1 MNENIFSESFVG
13 VPKELDIFEPAVVQ
27 TAIEKVFYVDYRP
40 TNQIS
45 TQDAPIFFSIGS
57 ESRHYIDLSKTLLY
71 AKVRLLKEDGEDVPK
86 DTLVCPINS
95 ILQSLWSQCD
105 VKISGRSLSMSHN
118 CYALK
123 AYILQ
128 LLGASET
135 VKKSALSAQSFFLD
149 NGDLDKIS
157 SNSGALKRAKRFS
170 ESNSVELIGTLLE
183 DICLNQKLILNNTG
197 IEIKLFRN
205 RPEFIILTETDDKFK
220 IEIQDICLKVC
231 YVSVNPA
238 VIAGHAEALKKS
250 PAIYPF
256 NRAEIKSFNLP
267 SGSRQFTFDNIFNNS
282 SPNKCYIVFID
293 SEAFSGDFKKNP
305 FNFAAHNLC
314 EIELSVD
321 GQAAPTRA
329 MKFTIDSQGRQ
340 ATLPFIRL
348 HECIKSG
355 GTCHH
360 TGNGITLEQFANGFA
375 VYSFDIHGMSNGG
388 NVMEIRRSA
397 NVRIQGTFSKAL
409 TSAVTCVVYGE
420 FPAVM
425 TIDETRNVTVI

>member
-1 MNENIFSESFVG
+1 MNENIFSQSVVG

-27 TAIEKVFYVDYRP
+27 TAIEKIFYVDYRP

-45 TQDAPIFFSIGS
+45 SQDAPIFFSIGS

-71 AKVRLLKEDGEDVPK
+71 AKVRLLKEDGSDLEK
-86 DTLVCPINS
+86 NQLVCPINS

-105 VKISGRSLSMSHN
+105 VKISGQSLSMSHN

-128 LLGASET
+128 LLGSSDD
-135 VKKSALSAQSFFLD
+135 VKKSALCAQGFYAD
-149 NGDLDKIS
+149 NGELDKVS
-157 SNSGALKRAKRFS
+157 GNSGGLKRAKLFS
-170 ESNSVELIGTLLE
+170 ESKSVELIGALLE
-183 DICLNQKLILNNTG
+183 DICLNNKLILNNTG

-205 RPEFIILTETDDKFK
+205 RPEFIVITDTDDKFK
-220 IEIQDICLKVC
+220 IEIEDICLKVC

-267 SGSRQFTFDNIFNNS
+267 TGSRQFTFDNIFNNS
-282 SPNKCYIVFID
+282 SPNKCYIVFVD

-305 FNFAAHNLC
+305 FNFGSYDLC
-314 EIELSVD
+314 EIELTVD
-321 GQAAPTRA
+321 GQSAPTRA
-329 MKFTIDSQGRQ
+329 MKFTIDEIGRE
-340 ATLPFIRL
+340 AVLPFIRL
-348 HECIKSG
+348 HECVRGG
-355 GTCHH
+355 GTCQPI
-360 TGNGITLEQFANGFA
+360 GNGINLEQFANGYA
-375 VYSFDIHGMSNGG
+375 VYSFDIHGMSKGG

-397 NVRIQGTFSKAL
+397 NVRIQGTFSSAL
-409 TSAVTCVVYGE
+409 TSAITCVVYGE
-420 FPAVM
+420 FPAIM
-425 TIDETRNVTVI
+425 TIDETRNVSVI